1 MVYFHTVAWKPQQGH
16 LSASCSCRCASPFAT
31 VLVTCGGPAA
41 AYTAF
46 ERAAKATMGNL
57 LCCVC
62 RDHKSGV
69 DDGGSTG
76 GRYGFHRRQSSR
88 SLPVEAHDG
97 STERRRSSS
106 AFSWHGTRGSL
117 SAPATSYVEHLIL
130 ETLSII
136 RTLVDNEQEPPP
148 FMIKLHLI
156 ADKESGWLLVVRSMV
171 NAIPMDDPLGPAV
184 ITLILDDC
192 PLPTKESVGKLS
204 QMFQLSRELSLSG
217 RNNPTWHRNI
227 CVVLGCIAEKLAG
240 PSSVAL
246 LTEDTL
252 EYLIANLDPV
262 TCNTLVILF
271 SLIALEKFAQTSEN
285 KVTLEKRLSG
295 LPENPLAKMEPWVNS
310 EDFVERQVGF
320 CAQWCLDNLFILEGR
335 RYTYEVTDRTN
346 INAMLNSNDVSEYL
360 KISSNGLVARC
371 DASSFESVRC
381 TFQVDSGVWFYEAL
395 IVTSG
400 VMQIGWAT
408 RESKFLNHE
417 GYGIG
422 DDEFSI
428 AYDGCRQLIWYNA
441 LSQSHNHPCWKPG
454 DILGTL
460 LDMKAFQITFY
471 LNGEPLPPNT
481 QVFQNAKSG
490 FFAAASFMTFQQC
503 EFNFGRS
510 PFKFPPSGVQ
520 FSCFNSFAHLSEED
534 KIILPRHI
542 RMEKLRHSSVRE
554 DSCTLCFDRSAAVR
568 LEPCQH
574 KGFCSECAIQLEVCP
589 MCRSEIRER
598 IEASL

>member
-1 MVYFHTVAWKPQQGH
+1 MVQVGAREPRRPD
-16 LSASCSCRCASPFAT
+16 AR
-31 VLVTCGGPAA
+31 LVTCSGPLTCHRTLEASSEA
-41 AYTAF
+41 T
-46 ERAAKATMGNL
+46 RAMGNL
-57 LCCVC
+57 FCCVC
-62 RDHKSGV
+62 KERKSGAS
-69 DDGGSTG
+69 DDASNGGY
-76 GRYGFHRRQSSR
+76 RRRQSS
-88 SLPVEAHDG
+88 LAAEAVSDG
-97 STERRRSSS
+97 SERRRSSS
-106 AFSWHGTRGSL
+106 TFGWHGTRGSL
-117 SAPATSYVEHLIL
+117 AAPSYVEHLIL

-148 FMIKLHLI
+148 FMIKLHLL
-156 ADKESGWLLVVRSMV
+156 ADKESGWLLVVKSMV
-171 NAIPMDDPLGPAV
+171 NAIPMEDPLGPAV

-204 QMFQLSRELSLSG
+204 QMFQLSRELSVGG
-217 RNNPTWHRNI
+217 RSNPTWHRNI

-246 LTEDTL
+246 LTPDTL
-252 EYLIANLDPV
+252 EYLVANLDPLN
-262 TCNTLVILF
+262 CNTLVILF

-285 KVTLEKRLSG
+285 KMTLERRLAALS
-295 LPENPLAKMEPWVNS
+295 ENPLVKMEPWVTS
-310 EDFVERQVGF
+310 SDFVERQVGF
-320 CAQWCLDNLFILEGR
+320 CAQWCLDNLLSCACLLQGR

-381 TFQVDSGVWFYEAL
+381 TFQVDSGVWYYEAL

-408 RESKFLNHE
+408 KESKFLNHE

-428 AYDGCRQLIWYNA
+428 AYDGCRQLIWHNA
-441 LSQSHNHPCWKPG
+441 LSQGHSHPCWKPG
-454 DILGTL
+454 DVLGTL
-460 LDMKAFQITFY
+460 LDVKALEITFY
-471 LNGEPLPPNT
+471 LNGQPLPPNT
-481 QVFQNAKSG
+481 QVFPYAKSG

-510 PFKFPPSGVQ
+510 PFRFPPSGVQ

-534 KIILPRHI
+534 KVILPRHI

-574 KGFCSECAIQLEVCP
+574 KGFCSHCALQLEVCP
-589 MCRSEIRER
+589 MCRSEIQER
-598 IEASL
+598 VEVAP

>member
-1 MVYFHTVAWKPQQGH
+1 
-16 LSASCSCRCASPFAT
+16 
-31 VLVTCGGPAA
+31 
-41 AYTAF
+41 
-46 ERAAKATMGNL
+46 MGNL

-76 GRYGFHRRQSSR
+76 GRYGFHRRHSSR

-97 STERRRSSS
+97 SSERRRSSS

-295 LPENPLAKMEPWVNS
+295 LPENPLAKMEPWVDS

-320 CAQWCLDNLFILEGR
+320 CAQWCLDNLCEYFGR
-335 RYTYEVTDRTN
+335 HYTYEVTDRTN

-510 PFKFPPSGVQ
+510 PFKFPPSGVE

>member
-1 MVYFHTVAWKPQQGH
+1 
-16 LSASCSCRCASPFAT
+16 
-31 VLVTCGGPAA
+31 
-41 AYTAF
+41 
-46 ERAAKATMGNL
+46 MGNL

-76 GRYGFHRRQSSR
+76 GRYGFHRRHSSR

-97 STERRRSSS
+97 SSERRRSSS

-295 LPENPLAKMEPWVNS
+295 LPENPLAKMEPWVDS

-335 RYTYEVTDRTN
+335 HYTYEVTDRTN

-510 PFKFPPSGVQ
+510 PFKFPPSGVE

>member
-1 MVYFHTVAWKPQQGH
+1 
-16 LSASCSCRCASPFAT
+16 
-31 VLVTCGGPAA
+31 
-41 AYTAF
+41 
-46 ERAAKATMGNL
+46 MGNL

-192 PLPTKESVGKLS
+192 PLPTK
-204 QMFQLSRELSLSG
+204 
-217 RNNPTWHRNI
+217 
-227 CVVLGCIAEKLAG
+227 
-240 PSSVAL
+240 
-246 LTEDTL
+246 
-252 EYLIANLDPV
+252 
-262 TCNTLVILF
+262 
-271 SLIALEKFAQTSEN
+271 
-285 KVTLEKRLSG
+285 
-295 LPENPLAKMEPWVNS
+295 
-310 EDFVERQVGF
+310 
-320 CAQWCLDNLFILEGR
+320 GR

>member
-1 MVYFHTVAWKPQQGH
+1 MVHPNILAWKAQG
-16 LSASCSCRCASPFAT
+16 SASGSRRAF
-31 VLVTCGGPAA
+31 VTCGGLAPAA
-41 AYTAF
+41 VTAAART
-46 ERAAKATMGNL
+46 EGGAAKATTGSAMGNL

-62 RDHKSGV
+62 RERKSGL
-69 DDGGSTG
+69 DDARGGR

-88 SLPVEAHDG
+88 SLPVEVRDG
-97 STERRRSSS
+97 TSERRRSSS
-106 AFSWHGTRGSL
+106 AFSWHGGRGSL

-130 ETLSII
+130 ETLTII

-171 NAIPMDDPLGPAV
+171 NAIPMEDPLGPAV

-204 QMFQLSRELSLSG
+204 QMFQLSRELSISG
-217 RNNPTWHRNI
+217 RSNPTFHRNI

-246 LTEDTL
+246 LTEDTI

-295 LPENPLAKMEPWVNS
+295 LQENPLAKMEPWVTS

-381 TFQVDSGVWFYEAL
+381 TFQVDSGIWYYEAL

-428 AYDGCRQLIWYNA
+428 AYDGCRQLVWYNA
-441 LSQSHNHPCWKPG
+441 LSQSHSHPCWKPG

-460 LDMKAFQITFY
+460 LDMKAFEITFY

-520 FSCFNSFAHLSEED
+520 FSCFNSFAHLTEED
-534 KIILPRHI
+534 KVILPRHI
-542 RMEKLRHSSVRE
+542 RMEKLRHSTVRE

-574 KGFCSECAIQLEVCP
+574 KGFCSECALQLEVCP

>member
-1 MVYFHTVAWKPQQGH
+1 M
-16 LSASCSCRCASPFAT
+16 
-31 VLVTCGGPAA
+31 
-41 AYTAF
+41 
-46 ERAAKATMGNL
+46 
-57 LCCVC
+57 
-62 RDHKSGV
+62 
-69 DDGGSTG
+69 
-76 GRYGFHRRQSSR
+76 
-88 SLPVEAHDG
+88 
-97 STERRRSSS
+97 
-106 AFSWHGTRGSL
+106 
-117 SAPATSYVEHLIL
+117 
-130 ETLSII
+130 
-136 RTLVDNEQEPPP
+136 
-148 FMIKLHLI
+148 
-156 ADKESGWLLVVRSMV
+156 
-171 NAIPMDDPLGPAV
+171 
-184 ITLILDDC
+184 
-192 PLPTKESVGKLS
+192 
-204 QMFQLSRELSLSG
+204 
-217 RNNPTWHRNI
+217 
-227 CVVLGCIAEKLAG
+227 
-240 PSSVAL
+240 
-246 LTEDTL
+246 
-252 EYLIANLDPV
+252 
-262 TCNTLVILF
+262 
-271 SLIALEKFAQTSEN
+271 
-285 KVTLEKRLSG
+285 
-295 LPENPLAKMEPWVNS
+295 
-310 EDFVERQVGF
+310 
-320 CAQWCLDNLFILEGR
+320 
-335 RYTYEVTDRTN
+335 
-346 INAMLNSNDVSEYL
+346 
-360 KISSNGLVARC
+360 ARC

>member
-1 MVYFHTVAWKPQQGH
+1 MVHV
-16 LSASCSCRCASPFAT
+16 SACPRQRSRPDARP
-31 VLVTCGGPAA
+31 VTCRRTLTCYGTNKASSGAWSI
-41 AYTAF
+41 
-46 ERAAKATMGNL
+46 RAMGNL

-62 RDHKSGV
+62 KERKSGAS
-69 DDGGSTG
+69 DDAGS
-76 GRYGFHRRQSSR
+76 YGYRRRQSLR
-88 SLPVEAHDG
+88 SLPLVTEVVSDG
-97 STERRRSSS
+97 TERRRSSS
-106 AFSWHGTRGSL
+106 TFGWHGTRGAL
-117 SAPATSYVEHLIL
+117 AAPAAGYVEHLIL

-156 ADKESGWLLVVRSMV
+156 ADKESGWLMVVKSMV

-204 QMFQLSRELSLSG
+204 QMFQLSRELSIGG
-217 RNNPTWHRNI
+217 RSNPTWHRNI

-246 LTEDTL
+246 LTPDTL
-252 EYLIANLDPV
+252 EYLVANLDPLN
-262 TCNTLVILF
+262 CNTLVILF

-285 KVTLEKRLSG
+285 KVTLEQRLAS
-295 LPENPLAKMEPWVNS
+295 LSENPLAKMEPWVTS
-310 EDFVERQVGF
+310 TDFVERQVGF
-320 CAQWCLDNLFILEGR
+320 CAQWCLDNLCNSACFLQGR
-335 RYTYEVTDRTN
+335 CYTYEVTDRTN

-381 TFQVDSGVWFYEAL
+381 TFQVDSGIWYYEAL

-408 RESKFLNHE
+408 KESKFLNHE

-441 LSQSHNHPCWKPG
+441 LSQSHSHPCWKPG

-460 LDMKAFQITFY
+460 LDVKALQITFY

-510 PFKFPPSGVQ
+510 PFKFPPSGVE

-534 KIILPRHI
+534 KVILPRHI

-574 KGFCSECAIQLEVCP
+574 KGFCNQCAMQLEVCP
-589 MCRSEIRER
+589 MCRREIQER
-598 IEASL
+598 IEVAP

>member
-1 MVYFHTVAWKPQQGH
+1 
-16 LSASCSCRCASPFAT
+16 
-31 VLVTCGGPAA
+31 
-41 AYTAF
+41 
-46 ERAAKATMGNL
+46 MGNL

-69 DDGGSTG
+69 DDGGNVG

-97 STERRRSSS
+97 SNERRRSSS

-117 SAPATSYVEHLIL
+117 SAPSTSYVEHLIL

-204 QMFQLSRELSLSG
+204 QMFQLSRELSISG

-285 KVTLEKRLSG
+285 KVTLEKRLAS
-295 LPENPLAKMEPWVNS
+295 LRENPLAKMEPWVSS

-320 CAQWCLDNLFILEGR
+320 CAQWCLDNLYR
-335 RYTYEVTDRTN
+335 KPQN
-346 INAMLNSNDVSEYL
+346 L
-360 KISSNGLVARC
+360 KTGNG
-371 DASSFESVRC
+371 
-381 TFQVDSGVWFYEAL
+381 
-395 IVTSG
+395 TS
-400 VMQIGWAT
+400 
-408 RESKFLNHE
+408 
-417 GYGIG
+417 
-422 DDEFSI
+422 
-428 AYDGCRQLIWYNA
+428 
-441 LSQSHNHPCWKPG
+441 
-454 DILGTL
+454 
-460 LDMKAFQITFY
+460 
-471 LNGEPLPPNT
+471 
-481 QVFQNAKSG
+481 
-490 FFAAASFMTFQQC
+490 
-503 EFNFGRS
+503 
-510 PFKFPPSGVQ
+510 
-520 FSCFNSFAHLSEED
+520 
-534 KIILPRHI
+534 
-542 RMEKLRHSSVRE
+542 
-554 DSCTLCFDRSAAVR
+554 
-568 LEPCQH
+568 
-574 KGFCSECAIQLEVCP
+574 
-589 MCRSEIRER
+589 
-598 IEASL
+598 